1 MEDLSGAFVENNAL
15 FVIPDVREIVFS
27 YVPNVDYSYWMLT
40 LLTLFQRLT
49 VVLFYVRKYSVRI
62 FNGVYRGI
70 ADEEYAFHRGS
81 NTAFSLYKLK
91 TDSAAAASLEWI
103 YSTDKKQFKH
113 VISSDEDDTQ
123 YFPYLSAE
131 VYHGNLRLYDI
142 SDFVSEL
149 KWTACS
155 GAQRP
160 TAKHILSAWSLETG
174 VVLDVALS
182 LSLHVIT
189 ESGEE
194 EVILLG
200 D

>member
-1 MEDLSGAFVENNAL
+1 MEDLSGAFIEKNAL
-15 FVIPDVREIVFS
+15 FIIPTSIPRLNIDLQI
-27 YVPNVDYSYWMLT
+27 DYNFWILT
-40 LLTLFQRLT
+40 LLSLFQRVAVFLY
-49 VVLFYVRKYSVRI
+49 YVKKYSIRI
-62 FNGVYRGI
+62 VYGVYRGI
-70 ADEEYAFHRGS
+70 ADEEYAFHQGS

-91 TDSAAAASLEWI
+91 YESAAAASLEWI
-103 YSTDKKQFKH
+103 YNPEKKQFKH
-113 VISSDEDDTQ
+113 VNISTEDEFV

-149 KWTACS
+149 KWCAPS
-155 GAQRP
+155 IVERP
-160 TAKHILSAWSLETG
+160 SAKHILAAWSLETG
-174 VVLDVALS
+174 VVLDVSLS

-194 EVILLG
+194 ENILLA

>member
-15 FVIPDVREIVFS
+15 FVIPDVRERVFV
-27 YVPNVDYSYWMLT
+27 YIPNVDYNYWLLT
-40 LLTLFQRLT
+40 LLSMFQRLT
-49 VVLFYVRKYSVRI
+49 VFLYYVRKYSIRI

-70 ADEEYAFHRGS
+70 ADDEYAFHRGS

-91 TDSAAAASLEWI
+91 SESAAAASLEWI
-103 YSTDKKQFKH
+103 YSTDKKQFKN
-113 VISSDEDDTQ
+113 IIASPEDELH

-142 SDFVSEL
+142 SEFVSEL
-149 KWTACS
+149 KWTACQ
-155 GAQRP
+155 GAERP
-160 TAKHILSAWSLETG
+160 TAKHILAAWSLETG
-174 VVLDVALS
+174 IVLDVSLS

-189 ESGEE
+189 ETGDE
-194 EVILLG
+194 EVILLA

>member
-15 FVIPDVREIVFS
+15 FVIPDVRERVYA
-27 YVPNVDYSYWMLT
+27 YVPNVDYNYWMLT
-40 LLTLFQRLT
+40 LLSIFQRIT
-49 VVLFYVRKYSVRI
+49 VFLYYVRKYSVRV

-113 VISSDEDDTQ
+113 IIASPEDETQ

-142 SDFVSEL
+142 SEFVSQL
-149 KWTACS
+149 KWTACKN
-155 GAQRP
+155 AVRP
-160 TAKHILSAWSLETG
+160 SAKHILSAWSLETG

-182 LSLHVIT
+182 LSLRVIT
-189 ESGEE
+189 ETGEE
-194 EVILLG
+194 EIILLG